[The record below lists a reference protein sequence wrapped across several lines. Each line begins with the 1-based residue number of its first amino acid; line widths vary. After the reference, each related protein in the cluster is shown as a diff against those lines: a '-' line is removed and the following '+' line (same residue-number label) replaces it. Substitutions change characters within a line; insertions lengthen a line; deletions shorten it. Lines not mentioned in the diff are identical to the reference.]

1 MDLNKINSVYFIG
14 IGGIGMSA
22 LARYFNAMGKKVSGY
37 DKTPTKLTAE
47 LIAEGIDIHFDDHI
61 RNIPSYIKEL
71 PYNTDNILVVT
82 TPAVPKDHSEYVFF
96 NLNGFN
102 IKKRAEV
109 LGMITETAYTIAV
122 AGTHGKTTTSSLV
135 AHILKFAGL
144 DPSAFLGGITQ
155 NYNTNLLLSS
165 KLKDQHSRPNDSSGR
180 AASDTQHLVVV
191 EADEYDRSFLTLHPE
206 IAVITSCDADHLD
219 IYGDKNSV
227 EESFSLFAKQVRS
240 ILILKKNIV
249 SKINAPL
256 KAISYAVNDD
266 SADYFAQHIKI
277 ENGYYHY
284 EIVTPVTIYD
294 NITLGLPGLH
304 NVENSVAA
312 VAIACQLNIPEK
324 IIREAL
330 ASFKGVRR
338 RFDYHIK
345 TDELVFI
352 DDYAHHPE
360 ELKAAISSAK
370 EMYPGKKITGI
381 FQPHL
386 YSRTRDFADEFAK
399 SLDLLDECILMEIYP
414 ARELPIDG
422 VTSQMLLNKMR
433 SVNKSICQKA
443 DLIEEIKKRDLQVLM
458 TMGAGDIDT
467 FIDSLKQELSK

>member
-1 MDLNKINSVYFIG
+1 MDLSKIHSVYFLG

-22 LARYFNAMGKKVSGY
+22 LARYFNAMGKKVAGY
-37 DKTPTKLTAE
+37 DKTPTILTDE
-47 LIAEGIDIHFDDHI
+47 LIAEGIDIHFEDHI
-61 RNIPSYIKEL
+61 RNIPTYIKAL
-71 PYNTDNILVVT
+71 PFDVDNILIVF

-109 LGMITETAYTIAV
+109 LGMITQTEYTIAV

-135 AHILKFAGL
+135 AHILKSAGL
-144 DPSAFLGGITQ
+144 DPSAFLGGISQ
-155 NYNTNLLLSS
+155 NYNTNLLLSER
-165 KLKDQHSRPNDSSGR
+165 LKVQNDSS
-180 AASDTQHLVVV
+180 DNVHLVVV

-206 IAVITSCDADHLD
+206 IALITSVDADHLD
-219 IYGDKNSV
+219 IYGDAGQV
-227 EESFSLFAKQVRS
+227 EESFSLFAKQVKS
-240 ILILKKNIV
+240 KLILKKNIV
-249 SKINAPL
+249 SKINSDGKIP
-256 KAISYAVNDD
+256 ITYAVNDD
-266 SADYFAQHIKI
+266 SADYFAHKIRI
-277 ENGYYHY
+277 ENGFYIYQ
-284 EIVTPVTIYD
+284 IVTPFTVFE

-312 VAIACQLNIPEK
+312 VAIACQLNVSESV
-324 IIREAL
+324 IRESL

-338 RFDYHIK
+338 RFDCHIK
-345 TDELVFI
+345 TEKLIYI

-386 YSRTRDFADEFAK
+386 FSRTRDFADDFAR

-414 ARELPIDG
+414 ARELPIAG
-422 VTSQMLLNKMR
+422 ITSQMLLDKMKLSDKR
-433 SVNKSICQKA
+433 ICQKE
-443 DLIEEIKKRDLQVLM
+443 DLLAELANKNLEVLM

-467 FIDSLKQELSK
+467 FIEPIKKQLTK

>member
-1 MDLNKINSVYFIG
+1 MDLKNLKHIYFLG

-22 LARYFNAMGKKVSGY
+22 LARYFKAMGKDVSGY
-37 DKTPTKLTAE
+37 DKTPTKLTNE
-47 LIAEGIDIHFDDHI
+47 LIAEGIDIHFEDHI
-61 RNIPSYIKEL
+61 RNIPNAIKEL
-71 PYNTDNILVVT
+71 PYDINNILIVY

-109 LGMITETAYTIAV
+109 LGIITETAHTVAV
-122 AGTHGKTTTSSLV
+122 AGTHGKTTTSSLI
-135 AHILKFAGL
+135 AHIFKSAGL

-165 KLKDQHSRPNDSSGR
+165 NLKTNNQQPTTNNII
-180 AASDTQHLVVV
+180 VV

-206 IAVITSCDADHLD
+206 IAVITSVDADHLD
-219 IYGDKNSV
+219 IYGDEKFV
-227 EESFSLFAKQVRS
+227 QESYSLFASQVKS
-240 ILILKKNIV
+240 KLILKKNIV
-249 SKINAPL
+249 TKVNSEKR
-256 KAISYAVNDD
+256 AITYSVNDE
-266 SADYFAQHIKI
+266 SADYFAQNIKI
-277 ENGYYHY
+277 KNGAYHY
-284 EIVTPVTIYD
+284 EIVTPTSIFY
-294 NITLGLPGLH
+294 NMTLGLPGLH
-304 NVENSVAA
+304 NVENSIAA
-312 VAIACQLNIPEK
+312 VAVACEMNIPEAT
-324 IIREAL
+324 IREAL
-330 ASFKGVRR
+330 ASFRGVKR

-345 TDELVFI
+345 TEKLVYI

-386 YSRTRDFADEFAK
+386 FSRTRDFADDFAR

-414 ARELPIDG
+414 ARELPIEG
-422 VTSQMLLNKMR
+422 ITSQLLLNKMR
-433 SVNKSICQKA
+433 SSNKSICQKK
-443 DLIEEIKKRDLQVLM
+443 DLVEEVGKRKIEVLM

-467 FIDSLKQELSK
+467 FIDPITKELKSKI

>member
-1 MDLNKINSVYFIG
+1 MNLNKIHSVYFLG

-22 LARYFNAMGKKVSGY
+22 LARYFNAMGKRVAGY
-37 DKTPTKLTAE
+37 DKTSTKLTDE
-47 LIAEGIDIHFDDHI
+47 LIAEGIEIHFEDHI
-61 RNIPSYIKEL
+61 RNIPKYIKEL
-71 PYNTDNILVVT
+71 PYDIDNILIVF
-82 TPAVPKDHSEYVFF
+82 TPAVPLDHSEYVFF

-109 LGMITETAYTIAV
+109 LGMITESAHTIAV
-122 AGTHGKTTTSSLV
+122 AGTHGKTTTSSLT
-135 AHILKFAGL
+135 AHILKSAGL

-165 KLKDQHSRPNDSSGR
+165 KLKNSQLRTPDSE
-180 AASDTQHLVVV
+180 LIVV

-206 IAVITSCDADHLD
+206 IAVITSVDADHLD
-219 IYGDKNSV
+219 IYGDKNHV
-227 EESFSLFAKQVRS
+227 EESFSLFANQVKS
-240 ILILKKNIV
+240 KLILKKSIV
-249 SKINAPL
+249 GKV
-256 KAISYAVNDD
+256 KAEVKTITYAVNDE
-266 SADYFAQHIKI
+266 SADYFAKDIVI
-277 ENGYYHY
+277 ENGFYKYS
-284 EIVTPVTIYD
+284 IVTPITIFE
-294 NITLGLPGLH
+294 NLTLGLPGLH

-312 VAIACQLNIPEK
+312 VAIACELNISADVISK
-324 IIREAL
+324 AL
-330 ASFKGVRR
+330 ASFKGVKR

-345 TDELVFI
+345 TDKLVFI

-386 YSRTRDFADEFAK
+386 FSRTRDFADDFAR

-414 ARELPIDG
+414 ARESPIEG
-422 VTSQMLLNKMR
+422 VSSQMLLNKMK
-433 SVNKSICQKA
+433 SANKSICQKN
-443 DLIEEIKKRDLQVLM
+443 DLIEEVGKREIEVLM

-467 FIDSLKQELSK
+467 FVESIKNELNKH